1 MPCKTDLFDKTIN
14 FVKSLP
20 VSQLDS
26 VILLTYLNQSLN
38 RVQYVYIRTNTDE
51 ILQRSISM
59 YNILKYSLHP
69 K

>member
-14 FVKSLP
+14 FVKTLP

-51 ILQRSISM
+51 ILQRSI
-59 YNILKYSLHP
+59 
-69 K
+69 